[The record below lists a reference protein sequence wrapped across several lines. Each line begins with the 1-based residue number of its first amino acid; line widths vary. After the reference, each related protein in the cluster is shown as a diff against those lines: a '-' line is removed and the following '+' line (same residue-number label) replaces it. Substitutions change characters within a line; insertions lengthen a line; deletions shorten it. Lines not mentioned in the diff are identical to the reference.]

1 MEAAPDKLMDELR
14 AVIADAEE
22 LLKVTADQGGAKVAE
37 VRARTEESLRA
48 ARARLED
55 AGHRQIA
62 SRAGVGSDRVSR
74 MAICRNWEA
83 EYATRSGQTLLAANQ
98 VREHPWTAV
107 GIAAGIGLIV
117 GILVGRK

>member
-55 AGHRQIA
+55 AGRKL
-62 SRAGVGSDRVSR
+62 DD
-74 MAICRNWEA
+74 
-83 EYATRSGQTLLAANQ
+83 Q

-107 GIAAGIGLIV
+107 GIAAAIGLIV

>member
-1 MEAAPDKLMDELR
+1 MEIAPDKLMDELR

-55 AGHRQIA
+55 AGRKL
-62 SRAGVGSDRVSR
+62 DD
-74 MAICRNWEA
+74 
-83 EYATRSGQTLLAANQ
+83 Q